1 MTIID
6 TLITDRNQDDVDR
19 ALYLSS
25 LWVEGEF
32 TGTAEELSEWSG
44 DLKGTYNFSDLN
56 RVGEAIWYLAGKF
69 QAAGYAVTVTS
80 RTDWAVGEIP
90 RRADMDTYLADLSA
104 LRGALAVLE
113 TTPETPE
120 SMELLTWGT
129 ANNIE
134 KILVDIEALLTSM
147 SSVFLR
153 TAMPWA
159 ICGGSGFYFVN

>member
-1 MTIID
+1 MSVID
-6 TLITDRNQDDVDR
+6 TLITDRTKEDADHWQALHDKGWTGMTDDEK
-19 ALYLSS
+19 A
-25 LWVEGEF
+25 
-32 TGTAEELSEWSG
+32 EWSSP
-44 DLKGTYNFSDLN
+44 LKGAYNYSDYN

-120 SMELLTWGT
+120 SMELLTWAT
-129 ANNIE
+129 ANDIE

>member
-19 ALYLSS
+19 ALYLSG

-44 DLKGTYNFSDLN
+44 GLKGTYNSSDLN
-56 RVGEAIWYLAGKF
+56 RVGEAMWYLAGKF

-80 RTDWAVGEIP
+80 RTDWAVSEIP

-113 TTPETPE
+113 TTPKTPE
-120 SMELLTWGT
+120 SMELLTWAT